1 MTTSSTDMNNMT
13 TMESLALPQDL
24 YWEGKMEPI
33 SPPNGELLPVCEDLS
48 ENWLAP
54 DEHFAND
61 MVIFPSQIDFE
72 LKHHDVDLVE
82 ALPDDEDLIMEFYD
96 LKEEN
101 FYSPT
106 PLLDN
111 SIESPVVNPIQAIKV
126 QTPTEVHHFSFANHN
141 ASVLT
146 QLTPPSSPPQT
157 AASSPIPTSSSPTN
171 LDAVTAANQIP
182 IDFQINDVLQQNH
195 LSGSEPTSPIPQ
207 TQQFTFA
214 NWNNS
219 SSNHQET
226 ATTDASSE
234 DDIEFNTQ
242 LIDDILKSAADKYFE
257 DSETQSSI
265 SAPSHLE
272 YTDDEWLP
280 SSGSCSPLQQLSA
293 ENFSETS
300 SGASSPL
307 PVKKRTRPYGRGV
320 EDRKIRKKE
329 QNKNA
334 ATRYRQKKKLEM
346 EQILMEEQELT
357 KRHEELKSQL
367 AERKREAKYL
377 KTLIKEFYLNK
388 KL

>member
-1 MTTSSTDMNNMT
+1 MTTSSSTDMNNMT

-33 SPPNGELLPVCEDLS
+33 SPPNGELLPVCEELK
-48 ENWLAP
+48 EIWLVS
-54 DEHFAND
+54 DDNFAND

-101 FYSPT
+101 FYSTT

-111 SIESPVVNPIQAIKV
+111 SLESPVTNPIQAIKV
-126 QTPTEVHHFSFANHN
+126 QSPTEINHFSFANHN

-157 AASSPIPTSSSPTN
+157 AASSPIPTSSSPALLET
-171 LDAVTAANQIP
+171 VTAANQIP
-182 IDFQINDVLQQNH
+182 IGINDVLQQNH
-195 LSGSEPTSPIPQ
+195 LSGSEPTSPVPQ

-214 NWNNS
+214 NWNNNNS
-219 SSNHQET
+219 ANQKES
-226 ATTDASSE
+226 TTDSSSE

-280 SSGSCSPLQQLSA
+280 SSGSCSPLQQLSV

-300 SGASSPL
+300 SELSSPS
-307 PVKKRTRPYGRGV
+307 PAKKRTRPYGRGV

-346 EQILMEEQELT
+346 EQILIEEQELT
-357 KRHEELKSQL
+357 KRHEELKSML

-377 KTLIKEFYLNK
+377 KTLIREFYMK
-388 KL
+388 KKI

>member
-1 MTTSSTDMNNMT
+1 MTSSTDMNNMT

-24 YWEGKMEPI
+24 CWEGKMEPI
-33 SPPNGELLPVCEDLS
+33 SPPNGELLPVCEELN

-54 DEHFAND
+54 DDNFAND
-61 MVIFPSQIDFE
+61 MIIFPAQIDFE

-101 FYSPT
+101 FYSPA
-106 PLLDN
+106 PLLDS
-111 SIESPVVNPIQAIKV
+111 SIESPVANPIQAIKV
-126 QTPTEVHHFSFANHN
+126 QAPTEIHHFSFANQN

-157 AASSPIPTSSSPTN
+157 AASSPIPQTSSSPTI
-171 LDAVTAANQIP
+171 VETATAKP
-182 IDFQINDVLQQNH
+182 ILIGINDVLQQNH
-195 LSGSEPTSPIPQ
+195 LSGSAPTSPVPQ

-214 NWNNS
+214 NWSNS
-219 SSNHQET
+219 SPHYQEST
-226 ATTDASSE
+226 TTDASSE

-265 SAPSHLE
+265 SAPSHLDFI
-272 YTDDEWLP
+272 DDEWLP
-280 SSGSCSPLQQLSA
+280 SSGSCSPLLQHSV
-293 ENFSETS
+293 ESFSETS
-300 SGASSPL
+300 SSASSPA
-307 PVKKRTRPYGRGV
+307 PAKKRTRPYGRGV

-346 EQILMEEQELT
+346 EQILTEEQELT
-357 KRHEELKSQL
+357 KRHEELKCQL

-377 KTLIKEFYLNK
+377 KTLIREFYLKK